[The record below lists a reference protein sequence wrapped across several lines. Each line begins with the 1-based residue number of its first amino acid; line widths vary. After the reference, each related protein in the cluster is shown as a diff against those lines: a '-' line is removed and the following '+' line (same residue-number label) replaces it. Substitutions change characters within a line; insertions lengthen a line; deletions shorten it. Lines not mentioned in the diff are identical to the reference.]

1 MKNKSKKMMMFS
13 LFIMCGISIISL
25 IVAFFIRDIPE
36 NISYVY
42 VNKIIERH
50 SWHDIYEIINIIFF
64 CLEFG
69 VTIAST
75 IFFIIAKVQTKEKTL
90 KKTVSLWFAFV
101 ISTIMLLF
109 SNVVVIGLYDEND
122 YSPECFE
129 FSDNKHTLVI
139 EEKSF
144 LLDGRGNVFQI
155 QDDSSAILL
164 KSFSTDDGGRNLGV
178 YDIVWFN
185 NYAEI
190 TYHTFINE
198 NDKETIVVNFK

>member
-1 MKNKSKKMMMFS
+1 MKNKSKKMMIFS
-13 LFIMCGISIISL
+13 LSTMFGVSIISL
-25 IVAFFIRDIPE
+25 IFAFVIRNIPE

-50 SWHDIYEIINIIFF
+50 SWHDIYEFINEMI
-64 CLEFG
+64 CYLEFG
-69 VTIAST
+69 VTIVST
-75 IFFIIAKVQTKEKTL
+75 IVFIIAKVQIKEKIL
-90 KKTVSLWFAFV
+90 KKTVSLWFVFV

-109 SNVVVIGLYDEND
+109 SNIIVTGLYDEND
-122 YSPECFE
+122 YSPEYFE

-144 LLDGRGNVFQI
+144 LFDGKGYVFQI
-155 QDDSSAILL
+155 QDDNSAILL
-164 KSFSTDDGGRNLGV
+164 EYFSADDGGRNLGM
-178 YDIVWFN
+178 YDIAWFN

-198 NDKETIVVNFK
+198 NDKETILVNFK